1 MGLLIT
7 ERGKISSNS
16 QELKSIACPDYLCG
30 WSIPELF
37 SLYFFLLST
46 IFFLLFISYFKA
58 K

>member
-46 IFFLLFISYFKA
+46 IFFFTIYFIF
-58 K
+58 